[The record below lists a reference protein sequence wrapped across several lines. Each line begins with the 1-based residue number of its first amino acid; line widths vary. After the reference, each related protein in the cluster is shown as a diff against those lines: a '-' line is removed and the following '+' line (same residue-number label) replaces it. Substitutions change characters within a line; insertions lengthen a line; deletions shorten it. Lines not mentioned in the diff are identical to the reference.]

1 MAGGAGGGEAEARLG
16 GRAVLHVVPSFF
28 PAHRYGGPVQSLYEL
43 CRAQQR
49 AGVRV
54 RVLTSDAGT
63 QAGERAPGPFPT
75 RFLNRYADGHA
86 NRCAGRAW
94 PEALLGAWTAAPGV
108 PVCYAPVWL
117 GEDMAPGVA
126 LRLAGELRRAAV
138 VHVTGVFS
146 VTSGLGLLGAALSR
160 RSALV
165 VSPRGALLPWAL
177 AQGRAARKRAI
188 LQALAP
194 LWRRV
199 DGWHVTSEE
208 EAAALRA
215 LGIVRPGAAC
225 AVIENG
231 VELAPLA
238 AAAVETEAA
247 AEAVRAR
254 GEAGTARAPRVVV
267 LGRIHPVKNLELAL
281 RALARL
287 RAGAGPA
294 AAATLT
300 LAGPAPDPGYVE
312 RLRALARA
320 LGVASAVRW
329 PGLVT
334 GADKARLLAESDVL
348 WLCSHME
355 SFGNVVVEALAAGT
369 PVVAVQATP
378 WALLEPAQAGRHV
391 PADAGAIAA
400 ATVELL
406 REAADPAAR
415 AASRARRQA
424 LVAARFSWDAVAAR
438 VQALY
443 GAAGAARQ

>member
-1 MAGGAGGGEAEARLG
+1 MTAVGAGGGGTEAPSG
-16 GRAVLHVVPSFF
+16 GRSVLHVVPSFF

-43 CRAQQR
+43 CLAQQR

-63 QAGERAPGPFPT
+63 QAGERAPGPFPA
-75 RFLNRYADGHA
+75 RFLNRYADGFA

-94 PEALLGAWTAAPGV
+94 PEALLGAWTEAPGM

-117 GEDMAPGVA
+117 GEDVAPGVA
-126 LRLAGELRRAAV
+126 LRLAAELRRAAA

-177 AQGRAARKRAI
+177 AQGRAAEKRAI
-188 LQALAP
+188 LRALAP

-199 DGWHVTSEE
+199 DGWHLTSEE

-215 LGIVRPGAAC
+215 LGLVRPGAAC

-231 VELAPLA
+231 VEPAPLA
-238 AAAVETEAA
+238 AAAVEAEAA
-247 AEAVRAR
+247 AEHARA
-254 GEAGTARAPRVVV
+254 GAGPGRAPRVVV

-287 RAGAGPA
+287 RAEAGPG

-320 LGVASAVRW
+320 LGIESAVRW

-334 GADKARLLAESDVL
+334 GADKARLLSESDVL

-400 ATVELL
+400 ATVGLL